1 MKQFFIFFLAIT
13 FFSCNSDDD
22 SPSNQFD
29 LLLGD
34 WLRKE
39 LTIDGDNQ
47 LDPDSCDFILIFD
60 DSFATIEIYS
70 GDDCDQLTSNSGVYS
85 VQNSN
90 LSISLE
96 GDIYGGEII
105 TLTETS
111 LILESVNNGN
121 GAVQRTTFTKQ

>member
-22 SPSNQFD
+22 APSNQFE

-34 WLRKE
+34 WLRTG

-47 LDPDSCDFILIFD
+47 LDPDSCDFILIFE
-60 DSFATIEIYS
+60 DSFATIETYS
-70 GDDCDQLTSNSGVYS
+70 SDDCDQLTSDSGVYS

-105 TLTETS
+105 TLTQTT